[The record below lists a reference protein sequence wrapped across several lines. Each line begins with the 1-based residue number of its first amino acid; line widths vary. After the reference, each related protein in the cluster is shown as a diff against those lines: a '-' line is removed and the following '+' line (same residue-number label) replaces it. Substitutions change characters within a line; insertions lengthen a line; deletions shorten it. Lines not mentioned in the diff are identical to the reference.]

1 MKKLL
6 KITKRRSHAI
16 NDLLERLIEVQSA
29 NPQAKVYL
37 TDLDCRYVNFSG
49 FHVDDNLDVTL
60 DIVHGDEPA

>member
-1 MKKLL
+1 MQ
-6 KITKRRSHAI
+6 I